1 MESNKITTGKII
13 KNTALAKDI
22 FELVIET
29 SLCENFIPGQFINIY
44 LDDKSRLLPRP
55 ISICG
60 ADSEAVCV
68 VYKTVG
74 EGTKILSE
82 YTIGKEL
89 KISSAL
95 GNGYT
100 LKKKY
105 FGKKVALVA
114 GGIGLPP
121 TIGLCEALHK
131 RNAKIDVFLGFQS
144 EIFLCDRFERF
155 CENMFVATDDGSFGF
170 HGNVI
175 DLLKQTDNSYVE
187 YFSCGPKKM
196 LVALSGY
203 ASSLSLDAQVSVE
216 ERMGCGFGACVGCA
230 CKVVENGEV
239 TYKSVCKHGPVFFGK
254 DVVWDE

>member
-1 MESNKITTGKII
+1 MESRKVTTGII
-13 KNTALAKDI
+13 LENTEIAKDV
-22 FELVIET
+22 FELRVEA
-29 SLCENFIPGQFINIY
+29 SLCGDFVPGQFVNVY

-60 ADSEAVCV
+60 ADSETVCV

-74 EGTKILSE
+74 EGTKSLSE
-82 YTIGKEL
+82 YSVGKEI
-89 KISSAL
+89 KISSPL
-95 GNGYT
+95 GNGYN
-100 LKKKY
+100 LKENY

-121 TIGLCEALHK
+121 MIGLAEALHT

-144 EIFLCDRFERF
+144 ETFLCAGFKKF
-155 CENMFVATDDGSFGF
+155 SENVFVATDDGSFGF

-175 DLLKQTDNSYVE
+175 DLLRQADVTYTE

-196 LVALSGY
+196 LGALSAY
-203 ASSLSLDAQVSVE
+203 ASSLSVSAQVSVE

-230 CKVVENGEV
+230 CKVMSGGEA
-239 TYKSVCKHGPVFFGK
+239 TYKSVCKHGPVFCGAE
-254 DVVWDE
+254 VVWNE

>member
-1 MESNKITTGKII
+1 MEYKKIATGVIRKNIKIA
-13 KNTALAKDI
+13 NDVY
-22 FELVIET
+22 ELHIET
-29 SLCENFIPGQFINIY
+29 SLCENYIPGQFINIY

-60 ADSEAVCV
+60 ADKSAVCV

-82 YTIGKEL
+82 YTAGREI
-89 KISSAL
+89 KISSPL

-100 LKKKY
+100 LEENY

-121 TIGLCEALHK
+121 MIGLCEALHK

-144 EIFLCDRFERF
+144 ETFLCAGFENF
-155 CENMFVATDDGSFGF
+155 CENVFAATDDGSFGF

-187 YFSCGPKKM
+187 YFSCGPKRM
-196 LVALSGY
+196 LGALSKY
-203 ASSLSLDAQVSVE
+203 VSSQGIDAQVSVE

-230 CKVVENGEV
+230 CKVMVGGEA
-239 TYKSVCKHGPVFFGK
+239 TYKSVCKHGPVFLSSE
-254 DVVWDE
+254 VVWDE